1 MTSQCRNSLYSTKT
15 TQHVSLSSKEN
26 ILLLHPIACFQCNSF
41 LHPNINYPVDG
52 LSFFLFSKAKNFN
65 PRQQL
70 DRRSEMRKL
79 NEALQYL
86 TKKRTKSKAQH
97 DWNFKGKK
105 GIVITS
111 VMNALAPDERRKYM
125 RSEAYRQEM
134 ALVLKAKE
142 IESKKAMELAES
154 LTEYMD
160 PVKPNRSVMIIFS
173 SIKFIAW
180 EITTNLQMSFFWKHK
195 YS

>member
-1 MTSQCRNSLYSTKT
+1 M
-15 TQHVSLSSKEN
+15 
-26 ILLLHPIACFQCNSF
+26 ACFQCNSF

-52 LSFFLFSKAKNFN
+52 LSFFFSSKAKNFN

-86 TKKRTKSKAQH
+86 TKKRTKSKALH

-142 IESKKAMELAES
+142 IESKKA
-154 LTEYMD
+154 
-160 PVKPNRSVMIIFS
+160 F
-173 SIKFIAW
+173 
-180 EITTNLQMSFFWKHK
+180 
-195 YS
+195 